1 MCGESLARLGVAAT
15 PSDLDLPGY
24 GLQPLKGKLKGFWAI
39 KISGNWRIVFR
50 APRENKQRVGGLME
64 LLEPGRAG
72 FEERVRSATATVGLA
87 AYLAGAVRRRL
98 MRWVAEGPQ
107 LSASGIG
114 AHG

>member
-1 MCGESLARLGVAAT
+1 
-15 PSDLDLPGY
+15 
-24 GLQPLKGKLKGFWAI
+24 LKGFWAI

-98 MRWVAEGPQ
+98 MRWAAEGTQ

-114 AHG
+114 ANGWWALETRGFFGSGRNAQRGRPAR